1 MRYFCYISVTDVPIS
16 VSKNLGE
23 YEREREFY
31 TFIFLHDL
39 LLRIHII
46 IAFLNR
52 VAATARDADRLKS
65 RVH

>member
-1 MRYFCYISVTDVPIS
+1 MRYFCYISVTDAPIS

-23 YEREREFY
+23 YEREREFF

-52 VAATARDADRLKS
+52 ATARDADRLKS